1 MDWYSRTIGR
11 ISEHVGHAAAFLILP
26 LIATIV
32 YSVMARYLL
41 NEVVHWAF
49 EISIFLYGIMV
60 CIGGAYTLKHKAH
73 VRVDVL
79 PDYLGPRGRCI
90 LDVFSFLVVIAVC
103 CLITYIG
110 TRAAWMSTLRL
121 ERSSLQTPFDPQ
133 IWWFRWFI
141 PISATLIALQAVA
154 EIFQALRSYAAE
166 RAGASR

>member
-11 ISEHVGHAAAFLILP
+11 VSEHVGQIAAFLILP

-32 YSVMARYLL
+32 YSVMVRYML
-41 NEVVHWAF
+41 NEIVPWAF

-60 CIGGAYTLKHKAH
+60 TIGGAYTLKHKAH

-79 PDYLGPRGRCI
+79 PDYLGPRWRCI
-90 LDVFSFLVVIAVC
+90 LDIASFLMVIAVC
-103 CLITYIG
+103 LLITWIG

-141 PISATLIALQAVA
+141 PVSATLIALQAVA
-154 EIFQALRSYAAE
+154 EIVGALRTLEAE
-166 RAGASR
+166 RAGDDR